1 MTRDAFAELIEEA
14 LTLIPEQFR
23 EAMRN
28 IAIIVEEFP
37 PPQLLEEMEIEP
49 PDTLYG
55 LYLGT
60 PITERQWGDGNRE
73 PDQIVLYQGPH
84 EEDAV
89 NEDDLVAMVAETL
102 IHEIGHYFGMSE
114 EEIEEVEE
122 HFWAQQDGAGD

>member
-14 LTLIPEQFR
+14 IELIPDRFR

-28 IAIIVEEFP
+28 IALVVEDDP
-37 PPQLLEEMEIEP
+37 PASLLDEMEIEP

-55 LYLGT
+55 LYVGT
-60 PITERQWGDGNRE
+60 PLTERPWADGNRE
-73 PDQIVLYQGPH
+73 PDQIVLYQGPL

-102 IHEIGHYFGMSE
+102 IHEVGHYFGLSE
-114 EEIEEVEE
+114 EEIQAIEDE
-122 HFWAQQDGAGD
+122 FWADAESSDT